1 METYR
6 TLIVLA
12 VNAML
17 SLFGFILSYRL
28 INKLRDMFIKANLYG
43 VDMNKRVSPNTGPDS
58 ETNSESKM

>member
-1 METYR
+1 MELYR

-17 SLFGFILSYRL
+17 SVFGFILSYRL

-43 VDMNKRVSPNTGPDS
+43 IDMNKRVTPSPNAGA
-58 ETNSESKM
+58 EINSKSKM

>member
-1 METYR
+1 MELYR

-17 SLFGFILSYRL
+17 SVFGFILSYRL

-43 VDMNKRVSPNTGPDS
+43 IDMNKRVSPNAGA
-58 ETNSESKM
+58 EINSKSKM